1 MSKIS
6 QMMND
11 LFRKCKKRPY
21 QSVRDFNVE
30 FERMVL
36 RLHEVRCELPPLVKA
51 WLYVD
56 KLRLTESQELSLLS
70 SCNNEFDCRKLQQ
83 AALIQDRSLR
93 TGFGGNNGGLGAQ
106 DKGWKGKWK
115 HSVHMTTNPEDEGS
129 SDDDEPNESESYD
142 LVDEV
147 VAQEHHSAFMAYQGA
162 KARYKE
168 VPKDRGTDAE
178 GMKRQAEEKLRLAKQ
193 RNYSSACKYRGH

>member
-1 MSKIS
+1 MDSLSSENGVDYFLEWVQTRFMEVEMSKIS

-11 LFRKCKKRPY
+11 LFRKCKKRPD

-93 TGFGGNNGGLGAQ
+93 TGFGGNSGGLGAQ

-129 SDDDEPNESESYD
+129 SDDDEPMR
-142 LVDEV
+142 V
-147 VAQEHHSAFMAYQGA
+147 
-162 KARYKE
+162 KAMTSWTKWWPRSTT
-168 VPKDRGTDAE
+168 VPSWPIKAPRPDT
-178 GMKRQAEEKLRLAKQ
+178 KRL
-193 RNYSSACKYRGH
+193 

>member
-1 MSKIS
+1 MTERAWVYAEELDMDSLSSENGVDYFLEWVQTRFMEVEMSKIS

-11 LFRKCKKRPY
+11 LFRKCKKRPD

-70 SCNNEFDCRKLQQ
+70 SCNNEFDCRKL
-83 AALIQDRSLR
+83 
-93 TGFGGNNGGLGAQ
+93 
-106 DKGWKGKWK
+106 
-115 HSVHMTTNPEDEGS
+115 
-129 SDDDEPNESESYD
+129 
-142 LVDEV
+142 
-147 VAQEHHSAFMAYQGA
+147 
-162 KARYKE
+162 
-168 VPKDRGTDAE
+168 
-178 GMKRQAEEKLRLAKQ
+178 
-193 RNYSSACKYRGH
+193 